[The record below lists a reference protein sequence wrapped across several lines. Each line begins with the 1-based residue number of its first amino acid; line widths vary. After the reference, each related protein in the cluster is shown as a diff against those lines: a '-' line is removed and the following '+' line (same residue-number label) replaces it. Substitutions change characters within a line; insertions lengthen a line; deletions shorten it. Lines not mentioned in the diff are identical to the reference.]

1 MKKEIMIG
9 KSRANYGEDVIEGV
23 TLFKDE
29 KTDEV
34 TGVGILNFKERIKNK
49 DINGLI
55 NFMKRFKVDEGE
67 VISKDK
73 SGEEIIDGKKV
84 IYKPLWKFLLEE
96 EKV

>member
-1 MKKEIMIG
+1 MMKKEIMIG

-49 DINGLI
+49 DINLP
-55 NFMKRFKVDEGE
+55 VD
-67 VISKDK
+67 ISFISSKNR
-73 SGEEIIDGKKV
+73 
-84 IYKPLWKFLLEE
+84 
-96 EKV
+96 